1 MAKDSDILAG
11 LTSIIFTIDGQ
22 PICMLGKDLFES
34 SEFNEPTIFF
44 TGLLKG
50 VRDFTTV
57 FEMELRTVTAIGKK
71 FLVKVLLSPIYTVES
86 TIQRDLESIVL
97 EERLTGK
104 KPFEQMGWKKEDQT
118 GFAIGFEVQKI
129 PFYEDFP
136 DLSRSLELHT
146 LRKIAQTFYTDFA
159 DKIKRYDFEFEPHEV
174 VAAIRR
180 RSHRIFGPQIIDAG
194 HPVYLRKMEMTL
206 IQSKGTIDVEETVK
220 DTHLS
225 PYLERDT
232 LGPIVTT
239 IYTSM
244 DALFNFTD
252 KPNREGGLIIDF
264 GGPGHIGYSLFSYGR
279 EIWATKYGPEKKTL
293 VLCLMISE
301 KQKYVLGGT
310 GEIPRIMQELRE
322 KVHAKR
328 FK

>member
-1 MAKDSDILAG
+1 MVKDSNILAG

-22 PICMLGKDLFES
+22 PICTLGKDLFEA
-34 SEFNEPTIFF
+34 SEINEPAIFF

-57 FEMELRTVTAIGKK
+57 FEMELRTVTAIGKN
-71 FLVKVLLSPIYTVES
+71 FLVKVLLSPIYTIES
-86 TIQRDLESIVL
+86 AIQRDIESIML

-159 DKIKRYDFEFEPHEV
+159 DKIKRFDFDFEPHEV
-174 VAAIRR
+174 ITAIRH
-180 RSHRIFGPQIIDAG
+180 RSHRIFGPHIIDVG

-206 IQSKGTIDVEETVK
+206 IQRNDSIEVEETVK
-220 DTHLS
+220 DVHLS
-225 PYLERDT
+225 PYLESNT
-232 LGPIVTT
+232 LGPIVST

-244 DALFNFTD
+244 DAVFNFTG
-252 KPNREGGLIIDF
+252 NSNHEGGVIIDF
-264 GGPGHIGYSLFSYGR
+264 GGPEHIGYSLFSYGK
-279 EIWATKYGPEKKTL
+279 EIRATRHEPEKKSL
-293 VLCLMISE
+293 VFCLVISE
-301 KQKYVLGGT
+301 KQKYVIGGK
-310 GEIPRIMQELRE
+310 GEIPEIMRELRD
-322 KVHAKR
+322 KVRTKR
-328 FK
+328 LK

>member
-1 MAKDSDILAG
+1 MANDSDILAG

-22 PICMLGKDLFES
+22 PICTLGKDLFEA
-34 SEFNEPTIFF
+34 SEFNEPVIFF

-57 FEMELRTVTAIGKK
+57 FEMELRTVTTIGKN
-71 FLVKVLLSPIYTVES
+71 FLVKVLLSPIYTIES
-86 TIQRDLESIVL
+86 AVQRDIESIKL

-146 LRKIAQTFYTDFA
+146 LSKIAQTFYTDFA
-159 DKIKRYDFEFEPHEV
+159 DKIKRFDFDFDTHEV
-174 VAAIRR
+174 ISALQQRR
-180 RSHRIFGPQIIDAG
+180 HRIFGPHIIDVG

-206 IQSKGTIDVEETVK
+206 IQSNSSIEVEESVK
-220 DTHLS
+220 NVHLS
-225 PYLERDT
+225 PYLEINT
-232 LGPIVTT
+232 LGSIVST

-244 DALFNFTD
+244 DALFNFTGD
-252 KPNREGGLIIDF
+252 PNHEGGLIIDF
-264 GGPGHIGYSLFSYGR
+264 GGPEHIGYSLFSYGK
-279 EIWATKYGPEKKTL
+279 EIRATRDESVRKLL
-293 VLCLMISE
+293 VLCMLISE
-301 KQKYVLGGT
+301 KQKYVIGGK
-310 GEIPRIMQELRE
+310 GEIPEIMRELRSP
-322 KVHAKR
+322 R
-328 FK
+328 